1 MAPRKSQIM
10 SKGNV
15 PAPTV
20 MPLNREEWVKQIG
33 LSNFINTYYQY
44 KDVQT
49 FNGCSKILIVGSGQG
64 LDKVVFE
71 WRGYDVTTIDIDST
85 FDPDYTGSVH
95 DLNMFDTGQF
105 DVVIASH
112 VLEHLAEPYL
122 DSALQEIARVGHN
135 ALIYLPVY
143 GKHLQWRFM
152 TGARKFDLS
161 MIMDLGNIFHRP
173 DGISLRYSQGQHFW
187 EVGMRGFKV
196 KDLKKRFTTYFKIIR
211 LYRNRDWLPS
221 INFVLSSNL
230 KQHTPTDE
238 K

>member
-1 MAPRKSQIM
+1 MAPRKSHIM
-10 SKGNV
+10 SKDNV

-49 FNGCSKILIVGSGQG
+49 ISGCSKILIVGSGQG

-122 DSALQEIARVGHN
+122 DPALQEIARVGHHG
-135 ALIYLPVY
+135 LVYLPVH
-143 GKHLQWRFM
+143 GKHFQWRFT
-152 TGARKFDLS
+152 TGARRLDLS
-161 MIMDLGNIFHRP
+161 LVLDLYNLFKKP
-173 DGISLRYSQGQHFW
+173 DGFSPRYSAGQHFW

-196 KDLKKRFTTYFKIIR
+196 KDMKKRFLSFFDIVYM
-211 LYRNRDWLPS
+211 YRNKDWLPS
-221 INFVLSSNL
+221 INFVLKSRI
-230 KQHTPTDE
+230 HMA
-238 K
+238 

>member
-1 MAPRKSQIM
+1 MAPRKSHIM
-10 SKGNV
+10 SKDNV

-49 FNGCSKILIVGSGQG
+49 LNGCSKILIVGSGQG

-112 VLEHLAEPYL
+112 VLEHLAEPHL
-122 DSALQEIARVGHN
+122 DPALQEIARVGHH
-135 ALIYLPVY
+135 ALVYLPVY
-143 GKHLQWRFM
+143 GKHLQWRFT
-152 TGARKFDLS
+152 TGARKLDLS
-161 MIMDLGNIFHRP
+161 LVLDLYNLFKKP
-173 DGISLRYSQGQHFW
+173 DGLSPDYSAGQHFW
-187 EVGMRGFKV
+187 EVGMRGFKI
-196 KDLKKRFTTYFKIIR
+196 KDMKKRFLSCFNIVYM
-211 LYRNRDWLPS
+211 YRNKDWLPS
-221 INFVLSSNL
+221 INFVLKS
-230 KQHTPTDE
+230 KIHMA
-238 K
+238 